1 MRAASTERSARR
13 SLWADAA
20 YCGLS
25 GIGFIALAGR
35 VARALELP
43 RPLVRAV
50 GVATLGWSAAL
61 VCMARASAWRP
72 WLVVVTTANAIAA
85 VGLAAFAITRR
96 NRRVGAGVALAATEV
111 GGFAL
116 VQALLLRRSSS
127 SSEDEVQQ
135 PPS

>member
-1 MRAASTERSARR
+1 MKTASTERSARR

-25 GIGFIALAGR
+25 GISFVAFAGR

-43 RPLVRAV
+43 RPLVRGV

-61 VCMARASAWRP
+61 VFMARGSAWRP
-72 WLVVVTTANAIAA
+72 WLVVVTTANALAA
-85 VGLAAFAITRR
+85 AGLAALAVSQR

-111 GGFAL
+111 AGFAL
-116 VQALLLRRSSS
+116 VQALLLRRCSS
-127 SSEDEVQQ
+127 SSEDEAQQ
-135 PPS
+135 PLP